1 MRIFMSGVSCVGKTT
16 VGPLLAEQLERSF
29 FDMDREIERFHGMKI
44 RPLRRKIP
52 TMREYRVEAAKAL
65 VHLLA
70 QKKSE
75 EPVISMPP
83 SGFMQA
89 YWDVIK
95 TQTCAKITLFDA
107 PENILKRLIFFD
119 EESNPKEKTLNK
131 EQAARYLKS
140 IYTDMEYF
148 QDSYNRSDAQ
158 VAITGLNPHQAAK
171 KVSVILRVMKKI
183 H

>member
-1 MRIFMSGVSCVGKTT
+1 MRIFMAGVSCVGKTT
-16 VGPLLAEQLERSF
+16 VGPLLAEQLSRPF

-52 TMREYRVEAAKAL
+52 TMREYRIEAAKAL

-70 QKKSE
+70 QPQSKE
-75 EPVISMPP
+75 AVIAMPP
-83 SGFMQA
+83 SGFMAA

-95 TQTCAKITLFDA
+95 EQSCAKISLFDS
-107 PENILKRLIFFD
+107 PENIFKRLTFFD
-119 EESNPKEKTLNK
+119 EESNPKQKTLNNA
-131 EQAARYLKS
+131 QAARYLKS

-148 QDSYNRSDAQ
+148 QDSYNRADAQ
-158 VAITGLNPHQAAK
+158 IAITGLNPLQAAK
-171 KVSVILRVMKKI
+171 KISVILRIMKKV